1 MCVKRFGP
9 NKVLAIALVSWSVV
23 TLCTG
28 FVQNYIQAIILRC
41 LLGACEA
48 GVAPGFAFIFSTIY
62 PREST
67 AKRVALIYLS
77 NVTSGAFGG
86 LFAYGIQSMGERRG
100 LAAWRWLF
108 IFEGIISIVICGAC
122 WLTFPNS
129 PETAWFLNEDEKNLM
144 EMRKQRD
151 AIYKGGKSED
161 EFDWKFAKMA
171 FTDPF
176 IYLASLSF
184 FCSSIAIFGFGTFLP
199 TIIRGL
205 GYDAFQA
212 NYLTIPVYAFGAFVL
227 CAVSY
232 FSDKINKRGLFLMV
246 LPIPVIVGYSITI
259 GTASAGAGFFAMFLC
274 CGGIYTFNSTML
286 TWVTT
291 NLKPDHKR
299 SIGLPLFVSLGNL
312 SGLVASQLYPSSN
325 SPRYIIGNAV
335 SAGMEG
341 LALLLVL
348 ITWLLLRRRNQVKEK
363 LIAEGVTDNGLQG
376 DMALGF
382 QYAL

>member
-9 NKVLAIALVSWSVV
+9 NKVLAVALVAWSVV

-28 FVQNYIQAIILRC
+28 FVQTYAQAIVLRC

-67 AKRVALIYLS
+67 AKRVALIYLA

-86 LFAYGIQSMGERRG
+86 LFAYGVQSMGERRG

-108 IFEGIISIVICGAC
+108 IIEGIISIVICGGC
-122 WLTFPNS
+122 WLSFPNS
-129 PETAWFLNEDEKNLM
+129 PETAWFLTAEEKQLM
-144 EMRKQRD
+144 QRRKGRD
-151 AIYKGGKSED
+151 AVYKGDDK
-161 EFDWKFAKMA
+161 FDWKYTKMA

-205 GYDAFQA
+205 GYNAFQA
-212 NYLTIPVYAFGAFVL
+212 NYLTIPVYAFGAIVL
-227 CAVSY
+227 CICSH
-232 FSDKINKRGLFLMV
+232 FSDKLNKRAIFLMV
-246 LPIPVIVGYSITI
+246 LPIPVVVGYIITV
-259 GTASAGAGFFAMFLC
+259 GTASAGAGYFAMFLC
-274 CGGIYTFNSTML
+274 CGGIYTFNATIL

-299 SIGLPLFVSLGNL
+299 SVGLPLFVSLGNL
-312 SGLVASQLYPSSN
+312 SGLVASQLYPSAQG
-325 SPRYIIGNAV
+325 PRYIMGNAV

-341 LALLLVL
+341 LALCLVFL
-348 ITWLLLRRRNQVKEK
+348 TYLMLRRRNQIKER
-363 LIAEGVTDNGLQG
+363 LIAEGVTDNGKDG
-376 DMALGF
+376 DMGLDF
-382 QYAL
+382 MYAL